1 MVIAAATN
9 DNKKKDQLT
18 KIAQG
23 TLRGVLFPKFYLI
36 TIYCVVY
43 LRLALSASNSLVI
56 TFSHFCLLVVVEI
69 ACSGIMVNTLT
80 VIAFRIRHFTTYAT
94 KSKTQTVWLIHNTI
108 QQFNKRLTFSIIGL
122 SFLTAVRI

>member
-9 DNKKKDQLT
+9 DDKKKDQLT
-18 KIAQG
+18 KIA
-23 TLRGVLFPKFYLI
+23 LRGVLFPKLYLV
-36 TIYCVVY
+36 TIYCVMY
-43 LRLALSASNSLVI
+43 ARLALSASNSLVI

-94 KSKTQTVWLIHNTI
+94 KTKTQTVWLIHSTI
-108 QQFNKRLTFSIIGL
+108 RQFNKRLTFSIIGL
-122 SFLTAVRI
+122 SFLAAVKI